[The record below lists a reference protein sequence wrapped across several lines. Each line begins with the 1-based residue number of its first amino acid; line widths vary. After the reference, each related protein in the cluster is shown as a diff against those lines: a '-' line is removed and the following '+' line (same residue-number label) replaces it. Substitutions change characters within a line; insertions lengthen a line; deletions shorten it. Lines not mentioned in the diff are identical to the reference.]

1 MTIKYDLQDLRGDVL
16 GGITSAVVL
25 LPMALAYGVVSG
37 LGVIAGLYGAVAV
50 GLFAS
55 LFWGTQAL
63 ISGPTGPM
71 AVAMAVVVGSY
82 AENLI
87 EAFTIV
93 IMAGVIQ
100 IILGVIKMGRYVA
113 YTPYSVISG
122 FTSGV
127 GVIIV
132 LLQVL
137 PFLGASSPGGGTVG
151 AIQAMPSAI
160 GAVNVDALLI
170 ALVTLGVAIFW
181 PNRLSRALPP
191 TLAALIVGTLL
202 GVLWLTGA
210 PLIGDVPT
218 GLPDLIDTHTML
230 DHVISSF
237 QPALVLAL
245 LASINTLLMS
255 LIADSMTRTTHQ
267 PNRELVGQGLGNILS
282 GLFGGM
288 PGAGNI
294 PATVV
299 NARIGG
305 RSPLSGVLCSLV
317 LLTLLLG
324 LGRYVAEI
332 PHAVLAGILMKVGWD
347 IIDWKFIAR
356 IHRVQREHLVVMA
369 ITLGLTVFAD
379 LLTAIMLGLIVAAL
393 VSARQVEY
401 LELDSVISVPL
412 LDISFLAEE
421 DDEDE
426 EGDEADALDKM
437 LSLLGGDDEEDEEEE
452 EDDEAADL
460 DAMLSLLGGDDDDED
475 EEEEGE
481 ADALDAMLSLLGD
494 DDDDDDDEFDPFSA
508 RCGLVSFRGH
518 FTVAS
523 SNRMFSTIS
532 VDIQDHEV
540 VILDFSQ
547 TNYMDDSAA
556 FVVERLIDV
565 AIAEDTEC
573 IVMGLEGPVGK
584 GLQKLH
590 ILRRVPK
597 ERFVDDMDEAKEVAK
612 RILDL

>member
-1 MTIKYDLQDLRGDVL
+1 M
-16 GGITSAVVL
+16 
-25 LPMALAYGVVSG
+25 
-37 LGVIAGLYGAVAV
+37 
-50 GLFAS
+50 
-55 LFWGTQAL
+55 
-63 ISGPTGPM
+63 
-71 AVAMAVVVGSY
+71 
-82 AENLI
+82 
-87 EAFTIV
+87 
-93 IMAGVIQ
+93 
-100 IILGVIKMGRYVA
+100 
-113 YTPYSVISG
+113 
-122 FTSGV
+122 
-127 GVIIV
+127 
-132 LLQVL
+132 
-137 PFLGASSPGGGTVG
+137 
-151 AIQAMPSAI
+151 
-160 GAVNVDALLI
+160 
-170 ALVTLGVAIFW
+170 
-181 PNRLSRALPP
+181 
-191 TLAALIVGTLL
+191 
-202 GVLWLTGA
+202 
-210 PLIGDVPT
+210 
-218 GLPDLIDTHTML
+218 
-230 DHVISSF
+230 
-237 QPALVLAL
+237 
-245 LASINTLLMS
+245 
-255 LIADSMTRTTHQ
+255 
-267 PNRELVGQGLGNILS
+267 
-282 GLFGGM
+282 
-288 PGAGNI
+288 
-294 PATVV
+294 
-299 NARIGG
+299 
-305 RSPLSGVLCSLV
+305 LCSLV

>member
-1 MTIKYDLQDLRGDVL
+1 MKYDFQALRGDVL

-37 LGVIAGLYGAVAV
+37 LGVIPGLYGAVAV

-55 LFWGTQAL
+55 LFWGTKAL

-82 AENLI
+82 AENLT

-100 IILGVIKMGRYVA
+100 IILGLIKMGGYVA

-137 PFLGASSPGGGTVG
+137 PFFGASSSGGGTVG
-151 AIQAMPSAI
+151 AIRAIPGAMGGINWQA
-160 GAVNVDALLI
+160 LTI
-170 ALVTLGVAIFW
+170 ALVTLGVTVFW
-181 PNRLSRALPP
+181 PKRFRKAFPP
-191 TLAALIVGTLL
+191 TLGALIVGTFL
-202 GVLWLTGA
+202 GVLWLKGA
-210 PLIGDVPT
+210 PLIGEVPT
-218 GLPDLIDTHTML
+218 GFPDVIDLHTLPQHL
-230 DHVISSF
+230 VSSF

-255 LIADSMTRTTHQ
+255 LIADSMTRATHQ
-267 PNRELVGQGLGNILS
+267 PNRELVGQGVGNIFS

-305 RSPLSGVLCSLV
+305 RTPVSGVLCALV
-317 LLTLLLG
+317 LLTLVLG
-324 LGRYVAEI
+324 VGQYVGEI

-356 IHRVQREHLVVMA
+356 INRVQREHLVVML

-393 VSARQVEY
+393 VSARQFEY

-412 LDISFLAEE
+412 LDISFLAE
-421 DDEDE
+421 DQ
-426 EGDEADALDKM
+426 EA
-437 LSLLGGDDEEDEEEE
+437 
-452 EDDEAADL
+452 
-460 DAMLSLLGGDDDDED
+460 DDDDA
-475 EEEEGE
+475 E
-481 ADALDAMLSLLGD
+481 AGDLDRLLSLLGD
-494 DDDDDDDEFDPFSA
+494 DDDEDGEEGFDPFSA
-508 RCGLVSFRGH
+508 RCGLLSFRGS

-532 VDIQDHEV
+532 VDIRDHEV
-540 VILDFSQ
+540 AILDF
-547 TNYMDDSAA
+547 TETHYMDDSAA

-565 AIAEDTEC
+565 AIEENTEC
-573 IVMGLEGPVGK
+573 IVMGLEGSVGK
-584 GLQKLH
+584 GLQKLD
-590 ILRRVPK
+590 ILRRIPK
-597 ERFVDDMDEAKEVAK
+597 DRYVKDMDEARELAR
-612 RILDL
+612 RILGV

>member
-1 MTIKYDLQDLRGDVL
+1 
-16 GGITSAVVL
+16 
-25 LPMALAYGVVSG
+25 MALAYGVVSG

-55 LFWGTQAL
+55 LFWGTKAL

-71 AVAMAVVVGSY
+71 AVAMAVVVGTY
-82 AENLI
+82 AENII

-100 IILGVIKMGRYVA
+100 IVLGLIKMGRYVA

-151 AIQAMPSAI
+151 AIRAMPD
-160 GAVNVDALLI
+160 AVASVNYHALAI
-170 ALVTLGVAIFW
+170 ALVTLVVTVVW
-181 PNRLSRALPP
+181 PTRLSRALPP
-191 TLAALIVGTLL
+191 SLAALIAGTLL
-202 GVLWLTGA
+202 GVLWLKDA
-210 PLIGDVPT
+210 PLIGTVPT
-218 GLPDLIDTHTML
+218 GFPDIIDTNAVLQHA
-230 DHVISSF
+230 VGSF

-255 LIADSMTRTTHQ
+255 LIADSLTRGTHN
-267 PNRELVGQGLGNILS
+267 PNRELMGQGVGNIFS

-305 RSPLSGVLCSLV
+305 RTPVSGVLCALVLLSLV
-317 LLTLLLG
+317 LG
-324 LGRYVAEI
+324 LGEFVGEI

-347 IIDWKFIAR
+347 IIDWRFFTR
-356 IHRVQREHLVVMA
+356 IHRVQREHLVVMV

-379 LLTAIMLGLIVAAL
+379 LLSAIMLGLIVAAL
-393 VSARQVEY
+393 VSARQFEY
-401 LELDSVISVPL
+401 LELDSVISAPL
-412 LDISFLAEE
+412 LDISFLA
-421 DDEDE
+421 D
-426 EGDEADALDKM
+426 
-437 LSLLGGDDEEDEEEE
+437 EE
-452 EDDEAADL
+452 EDDD
-460 DAMLSLLGGDDDDED
+460 
-475 EEEEGE
+475 GE
-481 ADALDAMLSLLGD
+481 PDALDSMLALLGD
-494 DDDDDDDEFDPFSA
+494 DDDDEDEFDPFSA
-508 RCGLVSFRGH
+508 RCGLVSFRGS

-532 VDIQDHEV
+532 VDIRDHEV

-547 TNYMDDSAA
+547 TDYMDDSAA
-556 FVVERLIDV
+556 FVVERLVDV
-565 AIAEDTEC
+565 AIEEDTEC
-573 IVMGLEGPVGK
+573 IVMGLGGAVGAS
-584 GLQKLH
+584 LQKLH
-590 ILRRVPK
+590 ILRSVPK
-597 ERFVDDMDEAKEVAK
+597 DRYVEDMDEAKVIAK
-612 RILDL
+612 RILGI

>member
-1 MTIKYDLQDLRGDVL
+1 MRYDLQALRGDVL
-16 GGITSAVVL
+16 GGVTAAVVL

-37 LGVIAGLYGAVAV
+37 LGVIAGLYGAIAV
-50 GLFAS
+50 GFFAS
-55 LFWGTQAL
+55 LFWGTRAL

-82 AENLI
+82 AENLT

-100 IILGVIKMGRYVA
+100 IILGAVKMGRYVA

-151 AIQAMPSAI
+151 AIRAMPAAL
-160 GAVNVDALLI
+160 GEANVHALAI
-170 ALVTLGVAIFW
+170 ALVTLVVTVVW
-181 PNRLSRALPP
+181 PKRFQKALPP

-202 GVLWLTGA
+202 GVLLLKNA
-210 PLIGDVPT
+210 PLIGEVPI
-218 GLPDLIDTHTML
+218 GFPEMIDSHAVL
-230 DHVISSF
+230 QHLVSSF

-245 LASINTLLMS
+245 LASVNTLLMS
-255 LIADSMTRTTHQ
+255 LIADSMTRATHK
-267 PNRELVGQGLGNILS
+267 PNRELVGQGVGNIFA

-305 RSPLSGVLCSLV
+305 RSPLSGVLCSLL
-317 LLTLLLG
+317 LLTLVLG
-324 LGRYVAEI
+324 LGRYVGEI
-332 PHAVLAGILMKVGWD
+332 SHAVLAGILMKVGWD
-347 IIDWKFIAR
+347 IIDWRFITR
-356 IHRVQREHLVVMA
+356 IRRVQREHLLVML

-379 LLTAIMLGLIVAAL
+379 LLSAIMLGLIVAAL
-393 VSARQVEY
+393 VSARQFEY

-412 LDISFLAEE
+412 LDISFLA
-421 DDEDE
+421 
-426 EGDEADALDKM
+426 
-437 LSLLGGDDEEDEEEE
+437 
-452 EDDEAADL
+452 
-460 DAMLSLLGGDDDDED
+460 DED
-475 EEEEGE
+475 EEEDE
-481 ADALDAMLSLLGD
+481 ADDFDSLLSLLGD
-494 DDDDDDDEFDPFSA
+494 DEDDFDPFSA
-508 RCGLVSFRGH
+508 RCGLVSFRGS

-523 SNRMFSTIS
+523 SNRMFSTLS
-532 VDIQDHEV
+532 VDIQEHEV
-540 VILDFSQ
+540 VILDFSE

-556 FVVERLIDV
+556 FVLEQLIDV
-565 AIAEDTEC
+565 AISENTEC
-573 IVMGLEGPVGK
+573 IVMGLK
-584 GLQKLH
+584 GAIATSLQKLD
-590 ILRRVPK
+590 ILRRVPSD
-597 ERFVDDMDEAKEVAK
+597 RYVDTMDEARVIAK
-612 RILDL
+612 RILEV

>member
-1 MTIKYDLQDLRGDVL
+1 MKYDFQALRGDVL
-16 GGITSAVVL
+16 GGLTSAVVL

-37 LGVIAGLYGAVAV
+37 LGVISGLYGAVAV
-50 GLFAS
+50 GLYSS
-55 LFWGTQAL
+55 LFWGTKAL

-82 AENLI
+82 ADNLI

-93 IMAGVIQ
+93 IMAGAIQ
-100 IILGVIKMGRYVA
+100 IVLGLIKMGGYVA

-132 LLQVL
+132 LLQIL
-137 PFLGASSPGGGTVG
+137 PFLGASSSGGGTMG
-151 AIQAMPSAI
+151 AIRSIPEAMGGI
-160 GAVNVDALLI
+160 NLHALVI
-170 ALVTLGVAIFW
+170 ALVTLGVAVAW
-181 PNRLSRALPP
+181 PKRLRRALPP
-191 TLAALIVGTLL
+191 SLAALIVGTLL
-202 GVLWLTGA
+202 GVLWLTNA
-210 PLIGDVPT
+210 PLIGTVPT
-218 GLPDLIDTHTML
+218 GFPDLIDTHTIPQHL
-230 DHVISSF
+230 VSSF

-255 LIADSMTRTTHQ
+255 LIADSMTRATHK
-267 PNRELVGQGLGNILS
+267 PNRELVGQGVGNIVS

-305 RSPLSGVLCSLV
+305 RTPVSGVLCALV

-324 LGRYVAEI
+324 LGSYVGEI

-347 IIDWKFIAR
+347 IIDWRFIKR
-356 IHRVQREHLVVMA
+356 INRVQREHLLVML

-393 VSARQVEY
+393 VSARQFEY

-412 LDISFLAEE
+412 LDISFLAEDQKSDD
-421 DDEDE
+421 DDEEDAFDSLLSLLDDE
-426 EGDEADALDKM
+426 EGDD
-437 LSLLGGDDEEDEEEE
+437 G
-452 EDDEAADL
+452 
-460 DAMLSLLGGDDDDED
+460 
-475 EEEEGE
+475 EEG
-481 ADALDAMLSLLGD
+481 
-494 DDDDDDDEFDPFSA
+494 FDPFSA
-508 RCGLVSFRGH
+508 RCGLLSFRGS

-532 VDIQDHEV
+532 VDIRDHEV
-540 VILDFSQ
+540 AILDFTD

-565 AIAEDTEC
+565 AIEENTEC
-573 IVMGLEGPVGK
+573 IVMGLDGPVGR
-584 GLQKLH
+584 GLQKLD
-590 ILRRVPK
+590 ILRRIPEDRYVAN
-597 ERFVDDMDEAKEVAK
+597 MDEARDAA
-612 RILDL
+612 RGILRL

>member
-1 MTIKYDLQDLRGDVL
+1 MRYDLQALRGDVL
-16 GGITSAVVL
+16 GGVTAAVVL

-37 LGVIAGLYGAVAV
+37 LGVIAGLYGAIAV
-50 GLFAS
+50 GFFAS
-55 LFWGTQAL
+55 LFWGTRAL

-82 AENLI
+82 AENLT

-100 IILGVIKMGRYVA
+100 IILGAVKMGRYVA

-151 AIQAMPSAI
+151 AIRAMPAAL
-160 GAVNVDALLI
+160 GEANVHALAI
-170 ALVTLGVAIFW
+170 ALVTLVVTVVW
-181 PNRLSRALPP
+181 PKRFQKALPP

-202 GVLWLTGA
+202 GVLLLKNA
-210 PLIGDVPT
+210 PLIGEVPI
-218 GLPDLIDTHTML
+218 GFPEMIDSHAVL
-230 DHVISSF
+230 QHLVSSF

-245 LASINTLLMS
+245 LASVNTLLMS
-255 LIADSMTRTTHQ
+255 LIADSMTRATHK
-267 PNRELVGQGLGNILS
+267 PNRELVGQGVGNIFA

-305 RSPLSGVLCSLV
+305 RSPLSGVLCSLL
-317 LLTLLLG
+317 LLTLVLG
-324 LGRYVAEI
+324 LGRYVGEI

-347 IIDWKFIAR
+347 IIDWRFITR
-356 IHRVQREHLVVMA
+356 IRRVQREHLLVML

-379 LLTAIMLGLIVAAL
+379 LLSAIMLGLIVAAL
-393 VSARQVEY
+393 VSARQFEY

-412 LDISFLAEE
+412 LDISFLA
-421 DDEDE
+421 
-426 EGDEADALDKM
+426 
-437 LSLLGGDDEEDEEEE
+437 
-452 EDDEAADL
+452 
-460 DAMLSLLGGDDDDED
+460 DED
-475 EEEEGE
+475 EEEDE
-481 ADALDAMLSLLGD
+481 ADDFDSLLSLLGD
-494 DDDDDDDEFDPFSA
+494 DEDDFDPFSA
-508 RCGLVSFRGH
+508 RCGLVSFRGS

-523 SNRMFSTIS
+523 SNRMFGTLS
-532 VDIQDHEV
+532 VDIQEHEV
-540 VILDFSQ
+540 VILDFSE

-556 FVVERLIDV
+556 FVLEQLIDV
-565 AIAEDTEC
+565 AISENTEC
-573 IVMGLEGPVGK
+573 IVMGLK
-584 GLQKLH
+584 GAIATSLQKLD
-590 ILRRVPK
+590 ILRRVPSD
-597 ERFVDDMDEAKEVAK
+597 RYVDTMDEARVIAK
-612 RILDL
+612 RILEV

>member
-1 MTIKYDLQDLRGDVL
+1 METTLKYDLQVARGDVL

-37 LGVIAGLYGAVAV
+37 LGVIAGLYGAIAV
-50 GLFAS
+50 GFFAS
-55 LFWGTQAL
+55 LFWGTRSL

-71 AVAMAVVVGSY
+71 AVAMAVVVGNY
-82 AENLI
+82 AENLT
-87 EAFTIV
+87 EAFSIV

-100 IILGVIKMGRYVA
+100 IVLGAIKMGRYVA

-137 PFLGASSPGGGTVG
+137 PILGAGSLGGGTVG
-151 AIQAMPSAI
+151 AILAMPAAMGGINFHSLAI
-160 GAVNVDALLI
+160 GVI
-170 ALVTLGVAIFW
+170 TLMVGVYW
-181 PNRLSRALPP
+181 PKKLRRFLPP
-191 TLAALIVGTLL
+191 SLAALIVGTLL
-202 GVLWLTGA
+202 GLVWLTGS
-210 PLIGDVPT
+210 PLIGEVPT
-218 GLPDLIDTHTML
+218 GLPDIIDTHTVL
-230 DHVISSF
+230 QHLVSSF

-255 LIADSMTRTTHQ
+255 LIADSITRTTHK
-267 PNRELVGQGLGNILS
+267 PNRELMGQGVGNIVS

-305 RSPLSGVLCSLV
+305 RTPVSGVLCSLV
-317 LLTLLLG
+317 LLTLVLG
-324 LGRYVAEI
+324 LGSYVGQI

-347 IIDWKFIAR
+347 IIDWRFIKR
-356 IHRVQREHLVVMA
+356 IHKVQREHLVVML

-379 LLTAIMLGLIVAAL
+379 LLSAIMLGLIVAAL
-393 VSARQVEY
+393 VSARQFEY

-412 LDISFLAEE
+412 LDISFLADQKEE
-421 DDEDE
+421 GEDE
-426 EGDEADALDKM
+426 EGLLDAFDL
-437 LSLLGGDDEEDEEEE
+437 LSD
-452 EDDEAADL
+452 DL
-460 DAMLSLLGGDDDDED
+460 DFFSDDV
-475 EEEEGE
+475 
-481 ADALDAMLSLLGD
+481 
-494 DDDDDDDEFDPFSA
+494 DPFSA
-508 RCGLVSFRGH
+508 RVGLVAFRGT

-523 SNRMFSTIS
+523 SNRMFSTIG

-540 VILDFSQ
+540 VILDFSD

-556 FVVERLIDV
+556 FVVERLVDV
-565 AIAEDTEC
+565 AIAENTEC
-573 IVMGLEGPVGK
+573 IVMGLDGPVGESF
-584 GLQKLH
+584 QKLD
-590 ILRRVPK
+590 ILRKIPK
-597 ERFVDDMDEAKEVAK
+597 DRYVSTMDEAREIALG
-612 RILDL
+612 ILD

>member
-1 MTIKYDLQDLRGDVL
+1 MKYDLQALRGDVL
-16 GGITSAVVL
+16 GGVTSAVVL

-55 LFWGTQAL
+55 LFWGTKAL

-71 AVAMAVVVGSY
+71 AVAMAVVVGNY
-82 AENLI
+82 ADNLV

-93 IMAGVIQ
+93 ILAGVIQ
-100 IILGVIKMGRYVA
+100 IVLGVIKMGRYVA

-151 AIQAMPSAI
+151 ALRAMPAAFGDLNI
-160 GAVNVDALLI
+160 HALLI
-170 ALVTLGVAIFW
+170 ALVTLGVTIVW
-181 PNRLSRALPP
+181 PKRLQRALPP
-191 TLAALIVGTLL
+191 SLAALIVGTLL

-218 GLPDLIDTHTML
+218 GFPDMVDTHTVL
-230 DHVISSF
+230 NHLVSSF
-237 QPALVLAL
+237 QPALILAL

-255 LIADSMTRTTHQ
+255 LIADSMTRATHK
-267 PNRELVGQGLGNILS
+267 PNRELVGQGVGNIFS

-317 LLTLLLG
+317 LLTLVLG
-324 LGRYVAEI
+324 LGRYVGEI
-332 PHAVLAGILMKVGWD
+332 SHAVLAGILMKVGWD
-347 IIDWKFIAR
+347 IIDWKFITR
-356 IHRVQREHLVVMA
+356 LHRVQREHLVVMV

-379 LLTAIMLGLIVAAL
+379 LLSAIMLGLIVAAL
-393 VSARQVEY
+393 VSARQFEY

-421 DDEDE
+421 E
-426 EGDEADALDKM
+426 
-437 LSLLGGDDEEDEEEE
+437 EEDE
-452 EDDEAADL
+452 DADEFDLLADN
-460 DAMLSLLGGDDDDED
+460 LLN
-475 EEEEGE
+475 
-481 ADALDAMLSLLGD
+481 LLGD
-494 DDDDDDDEFDPFSA
+494 DEDDDDFDPFSA
-508 RCGLVSFRGH
+508 RCGLLSFRGS

-523 SNRMFSTIS
+523 SNRMFTTIS
-532 VDIQDHEV
+532 VDIRDHEV
-540 VILDFSQ
+540 AILDFSD
-547 TNYMDDSAA
+547 TDYMDDSAA

-565 AIAEDTEC
+565 AIEEDTEC
-573 IVMGLEGPVGK
+573 IVMGLGGAVGK
-584 GLQKLH
+584 SLRKLH
-590 ILRRVPK
+590 ILHKIPDDRYV
-597 ERFVDDMDEAKEVAK
+597 EDMDGAKEVAK
-612 RILDL
+612 RILGIVRDL

>member
-1 MTIKYDLQDLRGDVL
+1 MNYDLQTLRGDVL

-55 LFWGTQAL
+55 LFWGTKAL

-71 AVAMAVVVGSY
+71 AVAMAVVVGTY
-82 AENLI
+82 AENII

-93 IMAGVIQ
+93 IVAGVIQ
-100 IILGVIKMGRYVA
+100 ILLGLIKMGRYVA

-137 PFLGASSPGGGTVG
+137 PFLGAPSPGGGTVG
-151 AIQAMPSAI
+151 AIRAMPE
-160 GAVNVDALLI
+160 AVGSVNFHALAI
-170 ALVTLGVAIFW
+170 ALVTLVVTVGW
-181 PNRLSRALPP
+181 PTKLARALPP
-191 TLAALIVGTLL
+191 TLAALIVGTLM
-202 GVLWLTGA
+202 GVLWLKDA
-210 PLIGDVPT
+210 PLIGTVPT
-218 GLPDLIDTHTML
+218 GFPDIIDTHTVL
-230 DHVISSF
+230 QHAIGSF

-255 LIADSMTRTTHQ
+255 LIADSLTRGTHN
-267 PNRELVGQGLGNILS
+267 PNRELMGQGVGNIVS

-305 RSPLSGVLCSLV
+305 RTPVSGVLCALVLMSLV
-317 LLTLLLG
+317 LG
-324 LGRYVAEI
+324 LGEYVGEI

-347 IIDWKFIAR
+347 IIDWRFITR
-356 IHRVQREHLVVMA
+356 IHRVQREHLVVMV

-379 LLTAIMLGLIVAAL
+379 LLSAIMLGLIVAAL
-393 VSARQVEY
+393 VSARQFEY
-401 LELDSVISVPL
+401 LELDSVISAPL
-412 LDISFLAEE
+412 LDISFLADEE
-421 DDEDE
+421 GEEDADEPDLDGMLALLGDDDEDDD
-426 EGDEADALDKM
+426 GGSDPLDSMLAL
-437 LSLLGGDDEEDEEEE
+437 LGDDEEDE
-452 EDDEAADL
+452 
-460 DAMLSLLGGDDDDED
+460 DA
-475 EEEEGE
+475 
-481 ADALDAMLSLLGD
+481 
-494 DDDDDDDEFDPFSA
+494 FDPFSA
-508 RCGLVSFRGH
+508 RCGLVSFRGS

-532 VDIQDHEV
+532 VDIRDHEV

-547 TNYMDDSAA
+547 TDYMDDSAA
-556 FVVERLIDV
+556 FVVERLVDV
-565 AIAEDTEC
+565 AIEEDTEC
-573 IVMGLEGPVGK
+573 IVMGLGGAVGA
-584 GLQKLH
+584 GLQKLN
-590 ILRRVPK
+590 ILSSVPK
-597 ERFVDDMDEAKEVAK
+597 DRYVQDMDEAKVIAK
-612 RILDL
+612 RILGI

>member
-1 MTIKYDLQDLRGDVL
+1 MRYDLQALRGDVL

-82 AENLI
+82 ADNLT

-137 PFLGASSPGGGTVG
+137 PFLGSSSSGGGTVG
-151 AIQAMPSAI
+151 AIRAMPAAMGGI
-160 GAVNVDALLI
+160 NIHALLI
-170 ALVTLGVAIFW
+170 ALVTLGVTVLW
-181 PNRLSRALPP
+181 PKGLRKAFPP
-191 TLAALIVGTLL
+191 SLAALIVGTLL
-202 GVLWLTGA
+202 GVLLLRDA
-210 PLIGDVPT
+210 PLIGEVPT
-218 GLPDLIDTHTML
+218 GFPQMVDTHTVL
-230 DHVISSF
+230 QHLVGSF
-237 QPALVLAL
+237 QPALILAL

-255 LIADSMTRTTHQ
+255 LIADSMTRATHK
-267 PNRELVGQGLGNILS
+267 PNRELVGQGVGNIFS

-305 RSPLSGVLCSLV
+305 RTPLSGVLCSLV

-324 LGRYVAEI
+324 LGGYVGEI

-347 IIDWKFIAR
+347 IIDWKFITR
-356 IHRVQREHLVVMA
+356 IHRVQREHVVVML

-379 LLTAIMLGLIVAAL
+379 LLSAIMLGLIVAAL
-393 VSARQVEY
+393 VSARQFEY

-412 LDISFLAEE
+412 LDISFLA
-421 DDEDE
+421 DEQ
-426 EGDEADALDKM
+426 
-437 LSLLGGDDEEDEEEE
+437 EEDE
-452 EDDEAADL
+452 DGDEFDLLADN
-460 DAMLSLLGGDDDDED
+460 LLN
-475 EEEEGE
+475 
-481 ADALDAMLSLLGD
+481 LLGD
-494 DDDDDDDEFDPFSA
+494 DDDDDDFDPFSA
-508 RCGLVSFRGH
+508 RCGLLSFRGS

-523 SNRMFSTIS
+523 ANRMFTTIS
-532 VDIQDHEV
+532 VDITDHEV
-540 VILDFSQ
+540 AILDFSE
-547 TNYMDDSAA
+547 TDYMDDSAA

-565 AIAEDTEC
+565 AIEEDTEC
-573 IVMGLEGPVGK
+573 VVMGMEGPVGES
-584 GLQKLH
+584 LRKLH
-590 ILRRVPK
+590 ILRKIPEDRYV
-597 ERFVDDMDEAKEVAK
+597 ENMDEAKEVAK
-612 RILDL
+612 RILQI

>member
-1 MTIKYDLQDLRGDVL
+1 MKYDFQALRGDVL

-37 LGVIAGLYGAVAV
+37 LGVIPGLYGAVAV

-55 LFWGTQAL
+55 LFWGTKAL

-82 AENLI
+82 AENLT

-100 IILGVIKMGRYVA
+100 IILGLIKMGGYVA

-137 PFLGASSPGGGTVG
+137 PFFGASSSGGGTVG
-151 AIQAMPSAI
+151 AIRAIPGAMGGINWQA
-160 GAVNVDALLI
+160 LTI
-170 ALVTLGVAIFW
+170 ALVTLGVTVFW
-181 PNRLSRALPP
+181 PKRFRKAFPP
-191 TLAALIVGTLL
+191 TLGALIVGTFL
-202 GVLWLTGA
+202 GVLWLKGA
-210 PLIGDVPT
+210 PLIGEVPT
-218 GLPDLIDTHTML
+218 GFPDVIDLHTLPQHL
-230 DHVISSF
+230 VSSF

-255 LIADSMTRTTHQ
+255 LIADSMTRATHQ
-267 PNRELVGQGLGNILS
+267 PNRELVGQGVGNIFS

-305 RSPLSGVLCSLV
+305 RTPVSGVLCALV
-317 LLTLLLG
+317 LLTLVLG
-324 LGRYVAEI
+324 VGQYVGEI

-356 IHRVQREHLVVMA
+356 INRVQREHLVVML

-393 VSARQVEY
+393 VSARQFEY

-412 LDISFLAEE
+412 LDISFLA
-421 DDEDE
+421 DQ
-426 EGDEADALDKM
+426 
-437 LSLLGGDDEEDEEEE
+437 
-452 EDDEAADL
+452 
-460 DAMLSLLGGDDDDED
+460 DDDDD
-475 EEEEGE
+475 DAE
-481 ADALDAMLSLLGD
+481 AGDLDSLLSLLGD
-494 DDDDDDDEFDPFSA
+494 DDDEDGEEGFDPFSA
-508 RCGLVSFRGH
+508 RCGLLSFRGS

-532 VDIQDHEV
+532 VDIRDHEV
-540 VILDFSQ
+540 AILDF
-547 TNYMDDSAA
+547 TETHYMDDSAA

-565 AIAEDTEC
+565 AIEENTEC
-573 IVMGLEGPVGK
+573 IVMGLEGSVGK
-584 GLQKLH
+584 GLQKLD
-590 ILRRVPK
+590 ILRRIPK
-597 ERFVDDMDEAKEVAK
+597 DRYVKDMDEAREVSR
-612 RILDL
+612 RILGV

>member
-1 MTIKYDLQDLRGDVL
+1 MNYDLQTLRGDVL
-16 GGITSAVVL
+16 GGITAAVVL

-55 LFWGTQAL
+55 LFWGTKAL

-82 AENLI
+82 AENI
-87 EAFTIV
+87 VEAFTIV

-100 IILGVIKMGRYVA
+100 IILGLIKMGRYVA

-137 PFLGASSPGGGTVG
+137 PFLGASSPGGGTLG
-151 AIQAMPSAI
+151 AIRAMPD
-160 GAVNVDALLI
+160 AVASVNYHALAI
-170 ALVTLGVAIFW
+170 ALVTLVVTVVW
-181 PNRLSRALPP
+181 PTKLARALPP

-202 GVLWLTGA
+202 GVLWLTEA
-210 PLIGDVPT
+210 PLIGTVPT
-218 GLPDLIDTHTML
+218 GFPDVIDTHSVL
-230 DHVISSF
+230 QHAIGSF

-255 LIADSMTRTTHQ
+255 LIADSLTRGTHN
-267 PNRELVGQGLGNILS
+267 PNRELMGQGVGNIFS

-305 RSPLSGVLCSLV
+305 RTPVSGVLCALVLMSLV
-317 LLTLLLG
+317 LG
-324 LGRYVAEI
+324 LGEYVGEI

-347 IIDWKFIAR
+347 IIDWKFITR
-356 IHRVQREHLVVMA
+356 IHRVQREHLVVMV

-379 LLTAIMLGLIVAAL
+379 LLSAIMLGLIVAAL
-393 VSARQVEY
+393 VSARQFEY
-401 LELDSVISVPL
+401 LELDSVISAPL
-412 LDISFLAEE
+412 LDISFLA
-421 DDEDE
+421 
-426 EGDEADALDKM
+426 
-437 LSLLGGDDEEDEEEE
+437 DEEEE
-452 EDDEAADL
+452 EDDAEPDL
-460 DAMLSLLGGDDDDED
+460 DSMLALLGGDDD
-475 EEEEGE
+475 EEEDGVEP
-481 ADALDAMLSLLGD
+481 DALDSMLALLGD
-494 DDDDDDDEFDPFSA
+494 DDDDEDEFDPFSA
-508 RCGLVSFRGH
+508 RCGLVSFRGS

-532 VDIQDHEV
+532 VDIRDHEV

-547 TNYMDDSAA
+547 TDYMDDSAA
-556 FVVERLIDV
+556 FVVERLVDV
-565 AIAEDTEC
+565 AIEEDTEC
-573 IVMGLEGPVGK
+573 IVMGLGGAVGAS
-584 GLQKLH
+584 LQKLD
-590 ILRRVPK
+590 ILRNVPK
-597 ERFVDDMDEAKEVAK
+597 DRYVEDMDEAKVIAK
-612 RILDL
+612 RILGI

>member
-1 MTIKYDLQDLRGDVL
+1 MRYDLQTLRGDVL
-16 GGITSAVVL
+16 GGVTAAVVL

-37 LGVIAGLYGAVAV
+37 LGVIAGLYGAIAV
-50 GLFAS
+50 GFFAS
-55 LFWGTQAL
+55 LFWGTRAL

-82 AENLI
+82 ADNLT

-100 IILGVIKMGRYVA
+100 IILGVVKMGRYVA

-137 PFLGASSPGGGTVG
+137 PFLGASSPGGGTLG
-151 AIQAMPSAI
+151 AI
-160 GAVNVDALLI
+160 
-170 ALVTLGVAIFW
+170 
-181 PNRLSRALPP
+181 RALPSALGEVNVHALAIALGTLMVTVVWP
-191 TLAALIVGTLL
+191 KRLQKALPPSLAALIVGTLL
-202 GVLWLTGA
+202 GVLLLKNA
-210 PLIGDVPT
+210 PLIGEVPT
-218 GLPDLIDTHTML
+218 GFPEMIDTDTVL
-230 DHVISSF
+230 QNLVGSF

-255 LIADSMTRTTHQ
+255 LIADSMTRATHQ
-267 PNRELVGQGLGNILS
+267 PNRELVGQGVGNIFS

-305 RSPLSGVLCSLV
+305 RSPLSGVLCSLL
-317 LLTLLLG
+317 LLTLVLG
-324 LGRYVAEI
+324 LGRYVGEI

-347 IIDWKFIAR
+347 IIDWRFITR
-356 IHRVQREHLVVMA
+356 INRVQREHLLVMT

-379 LLTAIMLGLIVAAL
+379 LLSAIMLGLIVAAL
-393 VSARQVEY
+393 VSARQFEY

-412 LDISFLAEE
+412 LDISFLA
-421 DDEDE
+421 
-426 EGDEADALDKM
+426 
-437 LSLLGGDDEEDEEEE
+437 DEEDEKE
-452 EDDEAADL
+452 
-460 DAMLSLLGGDDDDED
+460 DED
-475 EEEEGE
+475 ETDEL
-481 ADALDAMLSLLGD
+481 DALLSLLGD
-494 DDDDDDDEFDPFSA
+494 DDDEDGFDPFSA
-508 RCGLVSFRGH
+508 RCGLVSFRGS

-523 SNRMFSTIS
+523 SNRMFSTLS
-532 VDIQDHEV
+532 VDIQEHEV
-540 VILDFSQ
+540 VILDFSE

-556 FVVERLIDV
+556 FVLEQLIDV
-565 AIAEDTEC
+565 AISENTEC
-573 IVMGLEGPVGK
+573 IVMGLEGAIATS
-584 GLQKLH
+584 LQKLD
-590 ILRRVPK
+590 ILRRVSSD
-597 ERFVDDMDEAKEVAK
+597 RYVANMDEAREIAK
-612 RILDL
+612 RILGV

>member
-1 MTIKYDLQDLRGDVL
+1 MRYDLQTLRGDVL
-16 GGITSAVVL
+16 GGVTAAVVL

-37 LGVIAGLYGAVAV
+37 LGVIAGLYGAIAV
-50 GLFAS
+50 GFFAS
-55 LFWGTQAL
+55 LFWGTRAL

-82 AENLI
+82 AENLT

-100 IILGVIKMGRYVA
+100 IILGVVKMGRYVA

-151 AIQAMPSAI
+151 AIRAMPATL
-160 GAVNVDALLI
+160 GEVNFHALAI
-170 ALVTLGVAIFW
+170 ALVTLVVTVVW
-181 PNRLSRALPP
+181 PKRFQKALPP
-191 TLAALIVGTLL
+191 TLAALVVGTLL
-202 GVLWLTGA
+202 GVLWLKGA
-210 PLIGDVPT
+210 PLIGEVPT
-218 GLPDLIDTHTML
+218 GFPEMIDTHTVL
-230 DHVISSF
+230 QHLVGSF

-245 LASINTLLMS
+245 LASVNTLLMS
-255 LIADSMTRTTHQ
+255 LIADSMTRATHQ
-267 PNRELVGQGLGNILS
+267 PNRELVGQGVGNIFS

-305 RSPLSGVLCSLV
+305 RSPLSGVLCSLL
-317 LLTLLLG
+317 LLTLVLG
-324 LGRYVAEI
+324 LGKYVGEI

-347 IIDWKFIAR
+347 IIDWRFITR
-356 IHRVQREHLVVMA
+356 IHRVQREHLLVML

-379 LLTAIMLGLIVAAL
+379 LLSAIMLGLIVAAL
-393 VSARQVEY
+393 VSARQFEY

-412 LDISFLAEE
+412 LDISFLA
-421 DDEDE
+421 
-426 EGDEADALDKM
+426 
-437 LSLLGGDDEEDEEEE
+437 
-452 EDDEAADL
+452 
-460 DAMLSLLGGDDDDED
+460 DED
-475 EEEEGE
+475 EEEDE
-481 ADALDAMLSLLGD
+481 DDDIDSLLSLLGD
-494 DDDDDDDEFDPFSA
+494 DDDDEDDFDPFSA
-508 RCGLVSFRGH
+508 RCGLVSFRGS

-523 SNRMFSTIS
+523 SNKMFSTLS
-532 VDIQDHEV
+532 VDIQEHEV

-556 FVVERLIDV
+556 FVLEQLIDV
-565 AIAEDTEC
+565 AISENTEC
-573 IVMGLEGPVGK
+573 IVMGLEGAIATS
-584 GLQKLH
+584 LQKLD
-590 ILRRVPK
+590 ILRRVTSD
-597 ERFVDDMDEAKEVAK
+597 RYVDTMDEARVIAK
-612 RILDL
+612 RILEV

>member
-1 MTIKYDLQDLRGDVL
+1 MKYDLQALRGDVL
-16 GGITSAVVL
+16 GGVTAAVVL

-37 LGVIAGLYGAVAV
+37 LGVISGLYGAVAV
-50 GLFAS
+50 GLYAS
-55 LFWGTQAL
+55 LFWGTKSL

-82 AENLI
+82 ADNLI

-93 IMAGVIQ
+93 IMAGLIQ
-100 IILGVIKMGRYVA
+100 IVLGLIKMGGYVA

-137 PFLGASSPGGGTVG
+137 PFLGASSPGGGTMG
-151 AIQAMPSAI
+151 AIRAI
-160 GAVNVDALLI
+160 PDALRDINFDALVI
-170 ALVTLGVAIFW
+170 SLVTLGVAVAW
-181 PNRLSRALPP
+181 PKRFGRMLPP
-191 TLAALIVGTLL
+191 SLAALMVGTLL
-202 GVLWLTGA
+202 GVLLLTGA
-210 PLIGDVPT
+210 PLIGEVPT
-218 GLPDLIDTHTML
+218 GFPDLIDTHTIPQHL
-230 DHVISSF
+230 VSSF

-255 LIADSMTRTTHQ
+255 LIADSMTRATHK
-267 PNRELVGQGLGNILS
+267 PNRELIGQGVGNIVS

-305 RSPLSGVLCSLV
+305 RTPVSGVLCALV

-324 LGRYVAEI
+324 LGRYVGEI

-347 IIDWKFIAR
+347 IIDWRFFKR
-356 IHRVQREHLVVMA
+356 INRVQREHLVVML

-393 VSARQVEY
+393 VSARQFEY
-401 LELDSVISVPL
+401 LELDRVVSVPL

-421 DDEDE
+421 KEDD
-426 EGDEADALDKM
+426 
-437 LSLLGGDDEEDEEEE
+437 DDEEDP
-452 EDDEAADL
+452 L
-460 DAMLSLLGGDDDDED
+460 DSLLSLLDDDED
-475 EEEEGE
+475 
-481 ADALDAMLSLLGD
+481 
-494 DDDDDDDEFDPFSA
+494 DDEGFDPFSA
-508 RCGLVSFRGH
+508 RCGLLSFRGS

-532 VDIQDHEV
+532 VDIRDHEV
-540 VILDFSQ
+540 AILDF
-547 TNYMDDSAA
+547 TETHYMDDSAA

-565 AIAEDTEC
+565 AIEEATEC
-573 IVMGLEGPVGK
+573 IVMGIEGKVGK
-584 GLQKLH
+584 GLQKLD
-590 ILRRVPK
+590 ILRRIPQDRYVA
-597 ERFVDDMDEAKEVAK
+597 DMDEAREVA
-612 RILDL
+612 RRLLEVSSPASGSH

>member
-1 MTIKYDLQDLRGDVL
+1 MINYDLQTLRGDVL

-55 LFWGTQAL
+55 LFWGTKAL

-82 AENLI
+82 AENII

-100 IILGVIKMGRYVA
+100 IILGLIKMGRYVA

-151 AIQAMPSAI
+151 AIRAMPD
-160 GAVNVDALLI
+160 AVASVNFHALAI
-170 ALVTLGVAIFW
+170 ALVTLVVTVVW
-181 PNRLSRALPP
+181 PTRLSRALPP
-191 TLAALIVGTLL
+191 SLAALIVGTLL
-202 GVLWLTGA
+202 GVLWLTEA
-210 PLIGDVPT
+210 PLIGTVPT
-218 GLPDLIDTHTML
+218 GFPDIIDTHTVL
-230 DHVISSF
+230 QHAVGSF

-255 LIADSMTRTTHQ
+255 LIADSLTRGTHN
-267 PNRELVGQGLGNILS
+267 PNRELMGQGVGNIFS

-305 RSPLSGVLCSLV
+305 RTPVSGVLCALVLMSLV
-317 LLTLLLG
+317 LG
-324 LGRYVAEI
+324 LGEYVGEI

-347 IIDWKFIAR
+347 IIDWRFISR
-356 IHRVQREHLVVMA
+356 IHRVQREHLVVMV

-379 LLTAIMLGLIVAAL
+379 LLSAIMLGLIVAAL
-393 VSARQVEY
+393 VSARQFEY
-401 LELDSVISVPL
+401 LELDSVISAPL
-412 LDISFLAEE
+412 LDISFLADEEEE
-421 DDEDE
+421 DDEPD
-426 EGDEADALDKM
+426 LDSM
-437 LSLLGGDDEEDEEEE
+437 LALLGGDDE
-452 EDDEAADL
+452 
-460 DAMLSLLGGDDDDED
+460 DDED
-475 EEEEGE
+475 DDGE
-481 ADALDAMLSLLGD
+481 PDALDSMLALLGD
-494 DDDDDDDEFDPFSA
+494 DDDDEDEFDPFSA
-508 RCGLVSFRGH
+508 RCGLVSFRGS

-532 VDIQDHEV
+532 VDIRDHEV

-547 TNYMDDSAA
+547 TDYMDDSAA
-556 FVVERLIDV
+556 FVVERLVDV
-565 AIAEDTEC
+565 AIEEDTEC
-573 IVMGLEGPVGK
+573 IVMGLGGAVGAS
-584 GLQKLH
+584 LEKLD
-590 ILRRVPK
+590 ILRSVPK
-597 ERFVDDMDEAKEVAK
+597 DRYVEDMDEAKVIAK
-612 RILDL
+612 RILGI

>member
-1 MTIKYDLQDLRGDVL
+1 MNYDLQTLRGDVL

-55 LFWGTQAL
+55 LFWGTKAL

-82 AENLI
+82 AENII

-100 IILGVIKMGRYVA
+100 ILLGLIKMGRYVA

-151 AIQAMPSAI
+151 AIRAMPD
-160 GAVNVDALLI
+160 AVASINYHALAI
-170 ALVTLGVAIFW
+170 ALVTLVVTVVW
-181 PNRLSRALPP
+181 PTKLARALPP
-191 TLAALIVGTLL
+191 TLAALVVGTGL
-202 GVLWLTGA
+202 GVLWLKEA
-210 PLIGDVPT
+210 PLIGTVPT
-218 GLPDLIDTHTML
+218 GFPDIIDTHTVL
-230 DHVISSF
+230 QHAIGSF

-255 LIADSMTRTTHQ
+255 LIADSLTRGTHN
-267 PNRELVGQGLGNILS
+267 PNRELMGQGVGNIFS

-305 RSPLSGVLCSLV
+305 RTPVSGVLCALVLMSLV
-317 LLTLLLG
+317 LG
-324 LGRYVAEI
+324 LGEYVGEI

-347 IIDWKFIAR
+347 IIDWKFITR
-356 IHRVQREHLVVMA
+356 IHRVQREHLVVMV

-379 LLTAIMLGLIVAAL
+379 LLSAIMLGLIVAAL
-393 VSARQVEY
+393 VSARQFEY
-401 LELDSVISVPL
+401 LELDSVISAPL
-412 LDISFLAEE
+412 LDISFLADEEEEE
-421 DDEDE
+421 DGEPD
-426 EGDEADALDKM
+426 LDSM
-437 LSLLGGDDEEDEEEE
+437 LALLGGDDE
-452 EDDEAADL
+452 
-460 DAMLSLLGGDDDDED
+460 DDED
-475 EEEEGE
+475 GDGE
-481 ADALDAMLSLLGD
+481 PDALDSMLALLGD
-494 DDDDDDDEFDPFSA
+494 DDDDEDEFDPFSA
-508 RCGLVSFRGH
+508 RCGLVSFRGS

-532 VDIQDHEV
+532 VDIRDHEV

-547 TNYMDDSAA
+547 TDYMDDSAA
-556 FVVERLIDV
+556 FVVERLVDV
-565 AIAEDTEC
+565 AIEEDTEC
-573 IVMGLEGPVGK
+573 IVMGLGGAVGAS
-584 GLQKLH
+584 LQKLQ
-590 ILRRVPK
+590 ILRSVPK
-597 ERFVDDMDEAKEVAK
+597 DRYVEDMDQAKVIAK
-612 RILDL
+612 RILGI

>member
-1 MTIKYDLQDLRGDVL
+1 MTIKYDLQNLRGDVL

-37 LGVIAGLYGAVAV
+37 LGVIPGLYGAVAV

-82 AENLI
+82 AETLT

-151 AIQAMPSAI
+151 AIRAMPAAV
-160 GAVNVDALLI
+160 GEVNVDALLI
-170 ALVTLGVAIFW
+170 ALATLLVAIFW
-181 PNRLSRALPP
+181 PKRFRRALPP
-191 TLAALIVGTLL
+191 TLAALIAGTLL
-202 GVLWLTGA
+202 GVMWLRGA
-210 PLIGDVPT
+210 PLIGEVPA
-218 GLPDLIDTHTML
+218 GLPDLIDTHTVLQHM
-230 DHVISSF
+230 VSSF

-267 PNRELVGQGLGNILS
+267 PNRELVGQGVGNIFS

-324 LGRYVAEI
+324 VGRYVAEI

-412 LDISFLAEE
+412 LDISFLADEEEEDETDALDKTLSLLGGDEGDEEEE
-421 DDEDE
+421 DDET
-426 EGDEADALDKM
+426 ADLDSM
-437 LSLLGGDDEEDEEEE
+437 LSLLGGDE
-452 EDDEAADL
+452 EDDE
-460 DAMLSLLGGDDDDED
+460 DES
-475 EEEEGE
+475 E
-481 ADALDAMLSLLGD
+481 ADALDGLLSLLGD
-494 DDDDDDDEFDPFSA
+494 DEDEFDPFSA

-573 IVMGLEGPVGK
+573 IVMGLQGPVGK
-584 GLQKLH
+584 SLRKLH
-590 ILRRVPK
+590 ILRKISEDRYV
-597 ERFVDDMDEAKEVAK
+597 ENMDEAKELAK
-612 RILDL
+612 RILGI

>member
-1 MTIKYDLQDLRGDVL
+1 MKYDLQDLRGDVL
-16 GGITSAVVL
+16 GGVTSAVVL

-82 AENLI
+82 AENLV

-100 IILGVIKMGRYVA
+100 IVLGVIKMGRYVA

-151 AIQAMPSAI
+151 AIRAMPAAMGAI
-160 GAVNVDALLI
+160 NIHALMI
-170 ALVTLGVAIFW
+170 ALVTLGVTVVW
-181 PNRLSRALPP
+181 PQRWRRALPS
-191 TLAALIVGTLL
+191 TLAALITGTVL
-202 GVLWLTGA
+202 GVLWLREA
-210 PLIGDVPT
+210 PLIGEVPT
-218 GLPDLIDTHTML
+218 GFPEMIDTHTIL
-230 DHVISSF
+230 EHLVGSF

-267 PNRELVGQGLGNILS
+267 PNRELVGQGVGNIFS

-305 RSPLSGVLCSLV
+305 RTPVSGVLCALV
-317 LLTLLLG
+317 LLALVLG
-324 LGRYVAEI
+324 VGRYVGEI

-356 IHRVQREHLVVMA
+356 IHRVQREHLVVML

-401 LELDSVISVPL
+401 LELDSVISAPL
-412 LDISFLAEE
+412 LDISFLADEAGE
-421 DDEDE
+421 EDE
-426 EGDEADALDKM
+426 EGDEFDAL
-437 LSLLGGDDEEDEEEE
+437 LN
-452 EDDEAADL
+452 
-460 DAMLSLLGGDDDDED
+460 
-475 EEEEGE
+475 
-481 ADALDAMLSLLGD
+481 LLGD
-494 DDDDDDDEFDPFSA
+494 DDDDEDDFDPFSA

-540 VILDFSQ
+540 VILDFSE

-565 AIAEDTEC
+565 AIEENTEC
-573 IVMGLEGPVGK
+573 IVMGLQGPVGRS
-584 GLQKLH
+584 LRKLH
-590 ILRRVPK
+590 ILRRISEDRYV
-597 ERFVDDMDEAKEVAK
+597 ENMDEAKELAK
-612 RILDL
+612 RLLRI

>member
-16 GGITSAVVL
+16 GGVTSAVVL

-55 LFWGTQAL
+55 VFWGTKAL

-82 AENLI
+82 AESLT

-93 IMAGVIQ
+93 IMAGIIQ
-100 IILGVIKMGRYVA
+100 IVLGIIKMGRYVA

-151 AIQAMPSAI
+151 AIRAMPAAM
-160 GAVNVDALLI
+160 GGVNVDALLI
-170 ALVTLGVAIFW
+170 GVTTLLVAIFW
-181 PNRLSRALPP
+181 PKRFRRTLPP
-191 TLAALIVGTLL
+191 SLAALIVGTLL
-202 GVLWLTGA
+202 GVLWLRGA
-210 PLIGDVPT
+210 PLIGEVPT
-218 GLPDLIDTHTML
+218 GLPDMIGTNAILQHL
-230 DHVISSF
+230 VSSF

-267 PNRELVGQGLGNILS
+267 PNRELVGQGVGNIFS

-356 IHRVQREHLVVMA
+356 IHRVQREHLVVMV

-421 DDEDE
+421 EDEDE

-437 LSLLGGDDEEDEEEE
+437 LSLLGGDDEDEEE
-452 EDDEAADL
+452 EDDETVDL
-460 DAMLSLLGGDDDDED
+460 DAMLSLLGGNDEDED
-475 EEEEGE
+475 EEDEGE

-494 DDDDDDDEFDPFSA
+494 DDDEDEFDPFSA

-584 GLQKLH
+584 GLQKLQ
-590 ILRRVPK
+590 ILRRVP
-597 ERFVDDMDEAKEVAK
+597 EDRFVQDMDEAKVVAK

>member
-1 MTIKYDLQDLRGDVL
+1 MRYDLQALRGDVL
-16 GGITSAVVL
+16 GGVTAAVVL

-37 LGVIAGLYGAVAV
+37 LGVIAGLYGAIAV
-50 GLFAS
+50 GFFAS
-55 LFWGTQAL
+55 LFWGTRAL

-82 AENLI
+82 AENLT

-100 IILGVIKMGRYVA
+100 IILGAVKMGRYVA

-151 AIQAMPSAI
+151 AIRAMPAAL
-160 GAVNVDALLI
+160 GEANVHALAI
-170 ALVTLGVAIFW
+170 ALVTLVVTVVW
-181 PNRLSRALPP
+181 PKRFQKALPP

-202 GVLWLTGA
+202 GVLLLKNA
-210 PLIGDVPT
+210 PLIGEVPI
-218 GLPDLIDTHTML
+218 GFPEMIDSHTVL
-230 DHVISSF
+230 QHLVSSF

-245 LASINTLLMS
+245 LASVNTLLMS
-255 LIADSMTRTTHQ
+255 LIADSMTRATHK
-267 PNRELVGQGLGNILS
+267 PNRELVGQGVGNIFA

-305 RSPLSGVLCSLV
+305 RSPLSGVLCSLL
-317 LLTLLLG
+317 LLTLVLG
-324 LGRYVAEI
+324 LGRYVGEI

-347 IIDWKFIAR
+347 IIDWRFITR
-356 IHRVQREHLVVMA
+356 IRRVQREHLLVML

-379 LLTAIMLGLIVAAL
+379 LLSAIMLGLIVAAL
-393 VSARQVEY
+393 VSARQFEY

-412 LDISFLAEE
+412 LDISFLA
-421 DDEDE
+421 DEDE
-426 EGDEADALDKM
+426 AEDEADDFD
-437 LSLLGGDDEEDEEEE
+437 SL
-452 EDDEAADL
+452 
-460 DAMLSLLGGDDDDED
+460 
-475 EEEEGE
+475 
-481 ADALDAMLSLLGD
+481 LSLLGD
-494 DDDDDDDEFDPFSA
+494 DEDDFDPFSA
-508 RCGLVSFRGH
+508 RCGLVSFRGS

-523 SNRMFSTIS
+523 SNRMFSTLS
-532 VDIQDHEV
+532 VDIQEHEV
-540 VILDFSQ
+540 VILDFSE

-556 FVVERLIDV
+556 FVLEQLIDV
-565 AIAEDTEC
+565 AISENTEC
-573 IVMGLEGPVGK
+573 IVMGLEGAIATS
-584 GLQKLH
+584 LQKLD
-590 ILRRVPK
+590 ILRRVSSD
-597 ERFVDDMDEAKEVAK
+597 RYVDTMDEARVIAK
-612 RILDL
+612 RILEV

>member
-1 MTIKYDLQDLRGDVL
+1 MNYDLQTLRGDVL
-16 GGITSAVVL
+16 GGVTSAVVL

-55 LFWGTQAL
+55 LFWGTKAL

-82 AENLI
+82 AENII

-100 IILGVIKMGRYVA
+100 ILLGLIKMGRYVA

-151 AIQAMPSAI
+151 AIRAMPE
-160 GAVNVDALLI
+160 AVASVNFHALAI
-170 ALVTLGVAIFW
+170 ALVTLVVTVVW
-181 PNRLSRALPP
+181 PTKLARALPP
-191 TLAALIVGTLL
+191 TLAALVVGTGL
-202 GVLWLTGA
+202 GVLWLKEA
-210 PLIGDVPT
+210 PLIGTVPT
-218 GLPDLIDTHTML
+218 GFPDIIDTHTVL
-230 DHVISSF
+230 QHAVGSF

-255 LIADSMTRTTHQ
+255 LIADSLTRGTHN
-267 PNRELVGQGLGNILS
+267 PNRELMGQGLGNIFS

-305 RSPLSGVLCSLV
+305 RTPVSGVLCALVLMSLV
-317 LLTLLLG
+317 LG
-324 LGRYVAEI
+324 LGEYVGEI

-347 IIDWKFIAR
+347 IIDWRFFTR
-356 IHRVQREHLVVMA
+356 IHRVQREHLVVMV

-379 LLTAIMLGLIVAAL
+379 LLSAIMLGLIVAAL
-393 VSARQVEY
+393 VSARQFEY
-401 LELDSVISVPL
+401 LELDSVISAPL
-412 LDISFLAEE
+412 LDISFLA
-421 DDEDE
+421 
-426 EGDEADALDKM
+426 
-437 LSLLGGDDEEDEEEE
+437 DEEEE
-452 EDDEAADL
+452 EDTEPDL
-460 DAMLSLLGGDDDDED
+460 DSMLALLGGDDDDE
-475 EEEEGE
+475 EEGDE
-481 ADALDAMLSLLGD
+481 PDALDSMLALLGD
-494 DDDDDDDEFDPFSA
+494 DDDGEDEFDPFSA
-508 RCGLVSFRGH
+508 RCGLVSFRGS

-532 VDIQDHEV
+532 VDIRDHEV

-547 TNYMDDSAA
+547 TDYMDDSAA
-556 FVVERLIDV
+556 FVVERLVDV
-565 AIAEDTEC
+565 AIEEDTEC
-573 IVMGLEGPVGK
+573 IVMGLGGAVGAS
-584 GLQKLH
+584 LEKLH
-590 ILRRVPK
+590 ILRSIPK
-597 ERFVDDMDEAKEVAK
+597 DRYVEDMDEAKVIAK
-612 RILDL
+612 RILGI

>member
-1 MTIKYDLQDLRGDVL
+1 MRYDLQTLRGDVL
-16 GGITSAVVL
+16 GGVTAAVVL

-37 LGVIAGLYGAVAV
+37 LGVIAGLYGAIAV
-50 GLFAS
+50 GFFAS
-55 LFWGTQAL
+55 LFWGTRAL

-82 AENLI
+82 AENLT

-100 IILGVIKMGRYVA
+100 IILGVVKMGRYVA

-151 AIQAMPSAI
+151 AIRAMPAAL
-160 GAVNVDALLI
+160 GEVNVHALAI
-170 ALVTLGVAIFW
+170 ALATLVVTVVW
-181 PNRLSRALPP
+181 PKRLQKALPP
-191 TLAALIVGTLL
+191 SLAALIVGTLL
-202 GVLWLTGA
+202 GVLLLKNA
-210 PLIGDVPT
+210 PLIGEVPT
-218 GLPDLIDTHTML
+218 GFPEMIDTHTVL
-230 DHVISSF
+230 QNLVSSF

-255 LIADSMTRTTHQ
+255 LIADSMTRATHQ
-267 PNRELVGQGLGNILS
+267 PNRELVGQGVGNIFS

-305 RSPLSGVLCSLV
+305 RSPLSGVLCSLL
-317 LLTLLLG
+317 LLTLVLG
-324 LGRYVAEI
+324 LGRYVGEI

-347 IIDWKFIAR
+347 IIDWRFITR
-356 IHRVQREHLVVMA
+356 INRVQREHLLVMT

-379 LLTAIMLGLIVAAL
+379 LLSAIMLGLIVAAL
-393 VSARQVEY
+393 VSARQFEY

-412 LDISFLAEE
+412 LDISFLA
-421 DDEDE
+421 
-426 EGDEADALDKM
+426 
-437 LSLLGGDDEEDEEEE
+437 DEEDEKE
-452 EDDEAADL
+452 DEADDL
-460 DAMLSLLGGDDDDED
+460 DSL
-475 EEEEGE
+475 
-481 ADALDAMLSLLGD
+481 LSLLGD
-494 DDDDDDDEFDPFSA
+494 DDDDEDGFDPFSA
-508 RCGLVSFRGH
+508 RCGLVSFRGS

-523 SNRMFSTIS
+523 SNRMFSTLS
-532 VDIQDHEV
+532 VDIQEHEV
-540 VILDFSQ
+540 VILDFSE

-556 FVVERLIDV
+556 FVLEQLIDV
-565 AIAEDTEC
+565 AISENTEC
-573 IVMGLEGPVGK
+573 IVMGLEGAIATS
-584 GLQKLH
+584 LQKLD
-590 ILRRVPK
+590 ILRRVS
-597 ERFVDDMDEAKEVAK
+597 DDRYVANMDEARVIAK
-612 RILDL
+612 RILGV

>member
-1 MTIKYDLQDLRGDVL
+1 MRYDLQTLRGDVL
-16 GGITSAVVL
+16 GGVTAAVVL

-37 LGVIAGLYGAVAV
+37 LGVIAGLYGAIAV
-50 GLFAS
+50 GFFAS
-55 LFWGTQAL
+55 LFWGTRAL

-82 AENLI
+82 AENLT

-100 IILGVIKMGRYVA
+100 IILGVVKMGRYVA

-151 AIQAMPSAI
+151 AIRAMPAAL
-160 GAVNVDALLI
+160 GEVNVHALAI
-170 ALVTLGVAIFW
+170 ALGTLMVTVVW
-181 PNRLSRALPP
+181 PKRLQKALPP
-191 TLAALIVGTLL
+191 SLAALIVGTLL
-202 GVLWLTGA
+202 GVLLLKNA
-210 PLIGDVPT
+210 PLIGEVPT
-218 GLPDLIDTHTML
+218 GFPEMIDTDTVL
-230 DHVISSF
+230 QNLVGSF

-255 LIADSMTRTTHQ
+255 LIADSMTRATHQ
-267 PNRELVGQGLGNILS
+267 PNRELVGQGVGNIFS

-305 RSPLSGVLCSLV
+305 RSPLSGVLCSLL
-317 LLTLLLG
+317 LLTLVLG
-324 LGRYVAEI
+324 LGRYVGEI

-347 IIDWKFIAR
+347 IIDWRFITR
-356 IHRVQREHLVVMA
+356 INRVQREHLLVMT

-379 LLTAIMLGLIVAAL
+379 LLSAIMLGLIVAAL
-393 VSARQVEY
+393 VSARQFEY

-412 LDISFLAEE
+412 LDISFLA
-421 DDEDE
+421 
-426 EGDEADALDKM
+426 
-437 LSLLGGDDEEDEEEE
+437 DEEDEKE
-452 EDDEAADL
+452 
-460 DAMLSLLGGDDDDED
+460 DED
-475 EEEEGE
+475 ETDEL
-481 ADALDAMLSLLGD
+481 DALLSLLGD
-494 DDDDDDDEFDPFSA
+494 DDDEDGFDPFSA
-508 RCGLVSFRGH
+508 RCGLVSFRGS

-523 SNRMFSTIS
+523 SNRMFSTLS
-532 VDIQDHEV
+532 VDIQEHEV
-540 VILDFSQ
+540 VILDFSE

-556 FVVERLIDV
+556 FVLEQLIDV
-565 AIAEDTEC
+565 AISENTEC
-573 IVMGLEGPVGK
+573 IVMGLEGAIATS
-584 GLQKLH
+584 LQKLD
-590 ILRRVPK
+590 ILRRVSSD
-597 ERFVDDMDEAKEVAK
+597 RYVANMDEAREIAK
-612 RILDL
+612 RILGV

>member
-1 MTIKYDLQDLRGDVL
+1 MNYDLQDLRGDVL

-55 LFWGTQAL
+55 LFWGTKAL

-82 AENLI
+82 AENII

-100 IILGVIKMGRYVA
+100 IVLGLIKMGRYVA

-151 AIQAMPSAI
+151 AIRAMPD
-160 GAVNVDALLI
+160 AVGSINFHALAI
-170 ALVTLGVAIFW
+170 ALVTLVVTVVW
-181 PNRLSRALPP
+181 PTKLARALPP
-191 TLAALIVGTLL
+191 SLAALIVGTGL
-202 GVLWLTGA
+202 GVLWLTEA
-210 PLIGDVPT
+210 PLIGTVPT
-218 GLPDLIDTHTML
+218 GFPDLIDTHTVL
-230 DHVISSF
+230 QHAVSSF

-255 LIADSMTRTTHQ
+255 LIADSLTRGTHN
-267 PNRELVGQGLGNILS
+267 PNRELMGQGVGNIFS

-305 RSPLSGVLCSLV
+305 RTPVSGVLCALVLMSLV
-317 LLTLLLG
+317 LG
-324 LGRYVAEI
+324 LGEYVGEI

-347 IIDWKFIAR
+347 IIDWRFITR
-356 IHRVQREHLVVMA
+356 IHRVQREHLVVMV

-379 LLTAIMLGLIVAAL
+379 LLSAIMLGLIVAAL
-393 VSARQVEY
+393 VSARQFEF
-401 LELDSVISVPL
+401 LELDSVISAPL
-412 LDISFLAEE
+412 LDISFLA
-421 DDEDE
+421 
-426 EGDEADALDKM
+426 
-437 LSLLGGDDEEDEEEE
+437 DEEEE
-452 EDDEAADL
+452 EDAEPDL
-460 DAMLSLLGGDDDDED
+460 DSMLALLGGDDD
-475 EEEEGE
+475 EEEDGDEP
-481 ADALDAMLSLLGD
+481 DALDSMLALLGD
-494 DDDDDDDEFDPFSA
+494 DDDEEEEFDPFSA
-508 RCGLVSFRGH
+508 RCGLVSFRGS

-532 VDIQDHEV
+532 VDIRDHEV

-547 TNYMDDSAA
+547 TDYMDDSAA
-556 FVVERLIDV
+556 FVVERLVDV
-565 AIAEDTEC
+565 AIEEDTEC
-573 IVMGLEGPVGK
+573 IVMGLGGTVGAS
-584 GLQKLH
+584 LQKLD
-590 ILRRVPK
+590 ILRSVPK
-597 ERFVDDMDEAKEVAK
+597 DRYVEDMDEAKVIAK
-612 RILDL
+612 RILGI

>member
-1 MTIKYDLQDLRGDVL
+1 MNYDLQTLRGDVL
-16 GGITSAVVL
+16 GGITAAVVL

-55 LFWGTQAL
+55 LFWGTKAL

-82 AENLI
+82 AENII

-100 IILGVIKMGRYVA
+100 ILLGLIKMGRYVA

-137 PFLGASSPGGGTVG
+137 PFLGASSPGGGTWG
-151 AIQAMPSAI
+151 AIR
-160 GAVNVDALLI
+160 AVPDAVASVNYHALAI
-170 ALVTLGVAIFW
+170 ALVTLVVTVVW
-181 PNRLSRALPP
+181 PTKLARALPP
-191 TLAALIVGTLL
+191 TLAALVVGTLM
-202 GVLWLTGA
+202 GVLWLKEA
-210 PLIGDVPT
+210 PLIGTVPT
-218 GLPDLIDTHTML
+218 GFPDVIDTHSVL
-230 DHVISSF
+230 QHAIGSF

-255 LIADSMTRTTHQ
+255 LIADSLTRGTHN
-267 PNRELVGQGLGNILS
+267 PNRELMGQGVGNIFS

-305 RSPLSGVLCSLV
+305 RTPVSGVLCALVLMSLV
-317 LLTLLLG
+317 LG
-324 LGRYVAEI
+324 LGEYVGEI

-347 IIDWKFIAR
+347 IIDWRFITR
-356 IHRVQREHLVVMA
+356 IHRVQREHLVVMV

-379 LLTAIMLGLIVAAL
+379 LLSAIMLGLIVAAL
-393 VSARQVEY
+393 VSARQFEY
-401 LELDSVISVPL
+401 LELDSVISAPL
-412 LDISFLAEE
+412 LDISFLADEEEEE
-421 DDEDE
+421 DGEPD
-426 EGDEADALDKM
+426 LDSM
-437 LSLLGGDDEEDEEEE
+437 LALLGGDDE
-452 EDDEAADL
+452 
-460 DAMLSLLGGDDDDED
+460 DDED
-475 EEEEGE
+475 GDGE
-481 ADALDAMLSLLGD
+481 PDALDSMLALLGD
-494 DDDDDDDEFDPFSA
+494 DDDDEDEFDPFSA
-508 RCGLVSFRGH
+508 RCGLVSFRGS

-532 VDIQDHEV
+532 VDIRDHEV

-547 TNYMDDSAA
+547 TDYMDDSAA
-556 FVVERLIDV
+556 FVVERLVDV
-565 AIAEDTEC
+565 AIEEDTEC
-573 IVMGLEGPVGK
+573 IVMGLGGAVGAS
-584 GLQKLH
+584 LQKLQ
-590 ILRRVPK
+590 ILRSVPK
-597 ERFVDDMDEAKEVAK
+597 DRYVEDMDEAKVIAK
-612 RILDL
+612 QILGI

>member
-1 MTIKYDLQDLRGDVL
+1 MKYDFQALRGDVL

-37 LGVIAGLYGAVAV
+37 LGVIPGLYGAVAV

-55 LFWGTQAL
+55 LFWGTKAL

-82 AENLI
+82 AETLT

-100 IILGVIKMGRYVA
+100 IILGSIKMGRYVA

-137 PFLGASSPGGGTVG
+137 PFVGAASTGGGTVG
-151 AIQAMPSAI
+151 AIRAMPE
-160 GAVNVDALLI
+160 AVRGINWHALII
-170 ALVTLGVAIFW
+170 ALVTLGVTVVW
-181 PNRLSRALPP
+181 PQRFRRALPP
-191 TLAALIVGTLL
+191 TLAALVAGTLL
-202 GVLWLTGA
+202 GVLWLRDA
-210 PLIGDVPT
+210 PLIGEVPT
-218 GLPDLIDTHTML
+218 GFPDLIDLHTIPQHL
-230 DHVISSF
+230 VSSF

-255 LIADSMTRTTHQ
+255 LIADSMTRGTHR
-267 PNRELVGQGLGNILS
+267 PNRELVGQGVGNIVS
-282 GLFGGM
+282 GMFGGM

-305 RSPLSGVLCSLV
+305 RTPVSGVLCALV
-317 LLTLLLG
+317 LFTLVLG
-324 LGRYVAEI
+324 VGQYVGEI

-347 IIDWKFIAR
+347 IIDWKFIGR
-356 IHRVQREHLVVMA
+356 ITRIQREHLVVML

-393 VSARQVEY
+393 VSARQFEY

-412 LDISFLAEE
+412 LDISFLAEDQE
-421 DDEDE
+421 DED
-426 EGDEADALDKM
+426 G
-437 LSLLGGDDEEDEEEE
+437 DEED
-452 EDDEAADL
+452 ADL
-460 DAMLSLLGGDDDDED
+460 DSL
-475 EEEEGE
+475 
-481 ADALDAMLSLLGD
+481 LSLLGD
-494 DDDDDDDEFDPFSA
+494 DDEDDDDGEEGFDPFSA
-508 RCGLVSFRGH
+508 RCGLLSFRGS

-532 VDIQDHEV
+532 VDIRDHEV
-540 VILDFSQ
+540 AILDFTE
-547 TNYMDDSAA
+547 TNHMDDSAA

-565 AIAEDTEC
+565 AIEENTEC
-573 IVMGLEGPVGK
+573 IVMGLDGPVGK
-584 GLQKLH
+584 GLLKLD
-590 ILRRVPK
+590 ILRRIPEGRYV
-597 ERFVDDMDEAKEVAK
+597 EDMDQARTVA
-612 RILDL
+612 RGILGI

>member
-1 MTIKYDLQDLRGDVL
+1 MRYDLQALRGDVL
-16 GGITSAVVL
+16 GGVTAAVVL

-37 LGVIAGLYGAVAV
+37 LGVIAGLYGAIAV
-50 GLFAS
+50 GFFAS
-55 LFWGTQAL
+55 LFWGTRAL

-82 AENLI
+82 AENLT

-100 IILGVIKMGRYVA
+100 IILGAVKMGRYVA

-151 AIQAMPSAI
+151 AIRAMPAAL
-160 GAVNVDALLI
+160 GEANVHALAI
-170 ALVTLGVAIFW
+170 ALVTLVVTVVW
-181 PNRLSRALPP
+181 PKRFQKALPP

-202 GVLWLTGA
+202 GVLLLKNA
-210 PLIGDVPT
+210 PLIGEVPI
-218 GLPDLIDTHTML
+218 GFPEMIDSHTVL
-230 DHVISSF
+230 QHLVSSF

-245 LASINTLLMS
+245 LASVNTLLMS
-255 LIADSMTRTTHQ
+255 LIADSMTRATHK
-267 PNRELVGQGLGNILS
+267 PNRELVGQGVGNIFA

-305 RSPLSGVLCSLV
+305 RSPLSGVLCSLL
-317 LLTLLLG
+317 LLTLVLG
-324 LGRYVAEI
+324 LGRYVGEI

-347 IIDWKFIAR
+347 IIDWRFITR
-356 IHRVQREHLVVMA
+356 IRRVQREHLLVML

-379 LLTAIMLGLIVAAL
+379 LLSAIMLGLIVAAL
-393 VSARQVEY
+393 VSARQFEY

-412 LDISFLAEE
+412 LDISFLA
-421 DDEDE
+421 DE
-426 EGDEADALDKM
+426 EEDEADDFD
-437 LSLLGGDDEEDEEEE
+437 SL
-452 EDDEAADL
+452 
-460 DAMLSLLGGDDDDED
+460 
-475 EEEEGE
+475 
-481 ADALDAMLSLLGD
+481 LSLLGD
-494 DDDDDDDEFDPFSA
+494 DEDDFDPFSA
-508 RCGLVSFRGH
+508 RCGLVSFRGS

-523 SNRMFSTIS
+523 SNRMFSTLS
-532 VDIQDHEV
+532 VDIQEHEV
-540 VILDFSQ
+540 VILDFSE

-556 FVVERLIDV
+556 FVLEQLIDV
-565 AIAEDTEC
+565 AISENTEC
-573 IVMGLEGPVGK
+573 IVMGLK
-584 GLQKLH
+584 GAIATSLQKLD
-590 ILRRVPK
+590 ILRRVPSD
-597 ERFVDDMDEAKEVAK
+597 RYVDTMDEARVIAK
-612 RILDL
+612 RILEV

>member
-1 MTIKYDLQDLRGDVL
+1 MKYDLQAFRGDVL

-55 LFWGTQAL
+55 LFWGTRAL

-71 AVAMAVVVGSY
+71 AVAMAVVVGTY
-82 AENLI
+82 AENLS

-93 IMAGVIQ
+93 IMAGFIQ
-100 IILGVIKMGRYVA
+100 IVLGVIKMGRYVA

-137 PFLGASSPGGGTVG
+137 PFLGASSSSGGTLG
-151 AIQAMPSAI
+151 AIRAIPSAL
-160 GAVNVDALLI
+160 GAINGHALVV
-170 ALVTLGVAIFW
+170 ALVTLVVTVIW
-181 PNRLSRALPP
+181 PKRFRRMLPA
-191 TLAALIVGTLL
+191 TLAALVAGTLV
-202 GVLWLTGA
+202 GVLWLKKA
-210 PLIGDVPT
+210 PLIGEVPT
-218 GLPDLIDTHTML
+218 GFPDLIDTHSITEHL
-230 DHVISSF
+230 VSAF

-267 PNRELVGQGLGNILS
+267 PNRELVGQGVGNIFS
-282 GLFGGM
+282 GLVGGM

-317 LLTLLLG
+317 LLALVLG
-324 LGRYVAEI
+324 LGSYVGEI

-347 IIDWKFIAR
+347 IIDWKFITR
-356 IHRVQREHLVVMA
+356 IHRIQREHLVVML

-421 DDEDE
+421 PEDE
-426 EGDEADALDKM
+426 EDDGDEFDLLADNLLMM
-437 LSLLGGDDEEDEEEE
+437 LGDEED
-452 EDDEAADL
+452 DD
-460 DAMLSLLGGDDDDED
+460 G
-475 EEEEGE
+475 
-481 ADALDAMLSLLGD
+481 
-494 DDDDDDDEFDPFSA
+494 FDPFSA
-508 RCGLVSFRGH
+508 RCGLVSFRGS

-540 VILDFSQ
+540 VILDFSE

-565 AIAEDTEC
+565 AIEENTEC
-573 IVMGLEGPVGK
+573 VVMGLQGTVGTS
-584 GLQKLH
+584 LRKLH
-590 ILRRVPK
+590 ILRKVP
-597 ERFVDDMDEAKEVAK
+597 DDRYVENMDQAREVAK
-612 RILDL
+612 RILEL

>member
-1 MTIKYDLQDLRGDVL
+1 MKYDFQALRGDVL

-37 LGVIAGLYGAVAV
+37 LGVIPGLYGAVAV

-55 LFWGTQAL
+55 LFWGTKAL

-82 AENLI
+82 AENLT

-93 IMAGVIQ
+93 IMAGIIQ
-100 IILGVIKMGRYVA
+100 IILGSIKMGRYVA

-137 PFLGASSPGGGTVG
+137 PFVGASSTGGGTVG
-151 AIQAMPSAI
+151 AIRAMPE
-160 GAVNVDALLI
+160 AVGGINWHALII
-170 ALVTLGVAIFW
+170 ALVTLGVTVVW
-181 PNRLSRALPP
+181 PQRFRRALPP
-191 TLAALIVGTLL
+191 TLAALVAGTLL
-202 GVLWLTGA
+202 GVLWLRDA
-210 PLIGDVPT
+210 PLIGEVPT
-218 GLPDLIDTHTML
+218 GFPDLIDLHTIPQHL
-230 DHVISSF
+230 VSSF

-255 LIADSMTRTTHQ
+255 LIADSMTRGTHR
-267 PNRELVGQGLGNILS
+267 PNRELVGQGVGNIVS
-282 GLFGGM
+282 GMFGGM

-305 RSPLSGVLCSLV
+305 RTPLSGVLCALV
-317 LLTLLLG
+317 LFTLVLG
-324 LGRYVAEI
+324 VGQYVGEI

-347 IIDWKFIAR
+347 IIDWKFIGR
-356 IHRVQREHLVVMA
+356 ITRIQREHLVVML

-393 VSARQVEY
+393 VSARQFEY

-412 LDISFLAEE
+412 LDISFLADEQE
-421 DDEDE
+421 DED
-426 EGDEADALDKM
+426 GDEQD
-437 LSLLGGDDEEDEEEE
+437 
-452 EDDEAADL
+452 ADL
-460 DAMLSLLGGDDDDED
+460 DSL
-475 EEEEGE
+475 
-481 ADALDAMLSLLGD
+481 LSLLGD
-494 DDDDDDDEFDPFSA
+494 DDEGDDDGEEGFDPFSA
-508 RCGLVSFRGH
+508 RCGLLSFRGS

-532 VDIQDHEV
+532 VDIRDHEV
-540 VILDFSQ
+540 AILDFTE
-547 TNYMDDSAA
+547 TNHMDDSAA

-565 AIAEDTEC
+565 AIEENTEC
-573 IVMGLEGPVGK
+573 IVMGLDGPVGK
-584 GLQKLH
+584 GLLKLD
-590 ILRRVPK
+590 ILRRIPE
-597 ERFVDDMDEAKEVAK
+597 ERYVEDMDQARTVA
-612 RILDL
+612 RGILGI

>member
-1 MTIKYDLQDLRGDVL
+1 MNYDLQTLRGDVL

-55 LFWGTQAL
+55 LFWGTKAL

-71 AVAMAVVVGSY
+71 AVAMAVVVGTY
-82 AENLI
+82 AENII

-93 IMAGVIQ
+93 IVAGVIQ
-100 IILGVIKMGRYVA
+100 ILLGLIKMGRYVA

-137 PFLGASSPGGGTVG
+137 PFLGAPSPGGGTVG
-151 AIQAMPSAI
+151 AIRAMPE
-160 GAVNVDALLI
+160 AVGSVNFHALAI
-170 ALVTLGVAIFW
+170 ALVTLVVTVGW
-181 PNRLSRALPP
+181 PTKLARALPP
-191 TLAALIVGTLL
+191 TLAALIVGTLM
-202 GVLWLTGA
+202 GVLWLKDA
-210 PLIGDVPT
+210 PLIGTVPT
-218 GLPDLIDTHTML
+218 GFPDIIDTHTVL
-230 DHVISSF
+230 QHAIGSF

-255 LIADSMTRTTHQ
+255 LIADSLTRGTHN
-267 PNRELVGQGLGNILS
+267 PNRELMGQGVGNIVS

-305 RSPLSGVLCSLV
+305 RTPVSGVLCALVLMSLV
-317 LLTLLLG
+317 LG
-324 LGRYVAEI
+324 LGEYVGEI

-347 IIDWKFIAR
+347 IIDWRFITR
-356 IHRVQREHLVVMA
+356 IHRVQREHLVVMV

-379 LLTAIMLGLIVAAL
+379 LLSAIMLGLIVAAL
-393 VSARQVEY
+393 VSARQFEY
-401 LELDSVISVPL
+401 LELDSVISAPL
-412 LDISFLAEE
+412 LDISFLA
-421 DDEDE
+421 DE
-426 EGDEADALDKM
+426 EG
-437 LSLLGGDDEEDEEEE
+437 EEDA
-452 EDDEAADL
+452 DEPDL
-460 DAMLSLLGGDDDDED
+460 DSML
-475 EEEEGE
+475 
-481 ADALDAMLSLLGD
+481 ALLGD
-494 DDDDDDDEFDPFSA
+494 DDDDGGSDPLDSMLALLGDDEEDEDAFDPFSA
-508 RCGLVSFRGH
+508 RCGLVSFRGS

-532 VDIQDHEV
+532 VDIRDHEV

-547 TNYMDDSAA
+547 TDYMDDSAA
-556 FVVERLIDV
+556 FVVERLVDV
-565 AIAEDTEC
+565 AIEEDTEC
-573 IVMGLEGPVGK
+573 IVMGLGGAVGA
-584 GLQKLH
+584 GLQKLN
-590 ILRRVPK
+590 ILSSVPK
-597 ERFVDDMDEAKEVAK
+597 DRYVQDMDEAKVIAK
-612 RILDL
+612 RILGI

>member
-1 MTIKYDLQDLRGDVL
+1 MTYDLQTLRGDLL

-37 LGVIAGLYGAVAV
+37 LGVVAGLYGAVAV

-55 LFWGTQAL
+55 LFWGTRAL

-71 AVAMAVVVGSY
+71 AVAMAVVVANY
-82 AENLI
+82 AQNLV

-93 IMAGVIQ
+93 MMAGVIQ
-100 IILGVIKMGRYVA
+100 IILGAIRMGRYVA

-151 AIQAMPSAI
+151 AIQAMPGAI
-160 GAVNVDALLI
+160 EGINLHALTI
-170 ALVTLGVAIFW
+170 ALVTLGVTVAW
-181 PNRLSRALPP
+181 PQKFRRALPP
-191 TLAALIVGTLL
+191 TLAALIVGTML
-202 GVLWLTGA
+202 GVLLLRDA
-210 PLIGDVPT
+210 PLIGAVPT
-218 GLPDLIDTHTML
+218 GFPDIIDTHTVL
-230 DHVISSF
+230 QHVVSSI
-237 QPALVLAL
+237 QPALVLAM

-255 LIADSMTRTTHQ
+255 LIADSMTRTTHN
-267 PNRELVGQGLGNILS
+267 PNRELMGQGVGNIFS

-305 RSPLSGVLCSLV
+305 RTPLSGVLCSLA
-317 LLTLLLG
+317 LLALLLG
-324 LGRYVAEI
+324 LGRYVEEI

-347 IIDWKFIAR
+347 IIDWKFIVR
-356 IHRVQREHLVVMA
+356 MRLVQREHLLVMLL
-369 ITLGLTVFAD
+369 TLGLTVFAD
-379 LLTAIMLGLIVAAL
+379 LLTAIMIGLIVAAL

-401 LELDSVISVPL
+401 LELDSVISAPL
-412 LDISFLAEE
+412 LDISFLADQDEE
-421 DDEDE
+421 DED
-426 EGDEADALDKM
+426 GDEFGMLADQLLDM
-437 LSLLGGDDEEDEEEE
+437 LDDEED
-452 EDDEAADL
+452 
-460 DAMLSLLGGDDDDED
+460 
-475 EEEEGE
+475 GE
-481 ADALDAMLSLLGD
+481 
-494 DDDDDDDEFDPFSA
+494 EFDPFSA
-508 RCGLVSFRGH
+508 RCGLVSFRGT

-532 VDIQDHEV
+532 LDIQDHEV
-540 VILDFSQ
+540 VILDFSE

-565 AIAEDTEC
+565 AIEENTEC
-573 IVMGLEGPVGK
+573 IVMGLEGTVGK
-584 GLQKLH
+584 GLAKLG
-590 ILRRVPK
+590 ILRRVPRDRYVK
-597 ERFVDDMDEAKEVAK
+597 DMDEAREVA
-612 RILDL
+612 RRLLEV